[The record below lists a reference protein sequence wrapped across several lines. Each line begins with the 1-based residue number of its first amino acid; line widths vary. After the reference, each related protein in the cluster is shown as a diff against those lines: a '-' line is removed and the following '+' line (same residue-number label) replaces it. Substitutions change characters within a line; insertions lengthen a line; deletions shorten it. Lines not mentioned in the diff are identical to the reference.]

1 MIFTKLYKFL
11 FHKRKPELMDRLSHL
26 IVIQVFFV
34 FSALLII
41 ILYPK
46 QDLSSLEKNNLM
58 LKSLN
63 SFSDYLNRGLEN
75 YNTDS
80 NLEETGTIVEGILK
94 KSFQSNSDIRYAKL
108 YFQNKT
114 NSSISYYY
122 QSDLADNPQD
132 PDNVIIDEIDN
143 MPKLTPLNSENSQIV
158 ELEIENNYIV
168 YAYNFKLVTGDTALL
183 MVAVKHNF
191 LLFNKTTFLWA
202 ILLLFLGT
210 VLTALLMIYLL
221 SNKFKKPYQRL
232 VLGLE
237 KTASG
242 NMYYHLEST
251 GGKELIRLVK
261 ASNTLSSRL
270 WDDHKKIEDY
280 TLKLRDAGISLRESQ
295 SLLGVIIDN
304 SQVGIIT
311 ADSNGSIMVYNK
323 KASELFEYKK
333 DDIINMNISDL
344 FQNAKDNLSHNQTQ
358 QNDEDG
364 FEILC
369 RAKTGNL
376 FPAYIISSPIMNHD
390 DRVVAHLYMIR
401 DISESKKFQEMMIRL
416 DRYYIK
422 GKMAGDVAHEI
433 NNYLAVL
440 SGNLELMPSYIESR
454 KYDKIKSKL
463 GLMQEAVENISRF
476 SERLIESDSDNCE
489 IKKID
494 LNQLIEN
501 VTAFLKP
508 QNRFDGIRFRTN
520 LTEKMP
526 YIEID
531 ETQIQQVL
539 VNLIENAGEAVAN
552 MTDNK
557 EIEISSTV
565 FNREAQEFTEIII
578 KDNGPGVSDDKL
590 SLMFIKRFT
599 TRPRGRGMGLI
610 TCRKITEGHGG
621 TISYSY
627 NNGATIRIVLPI
639 KMNYKTMDKPH
650 VSRSP
655 IFLNA

>member
-1 MIFTKLYKFL
+1 
-11 FHKRKPELMDRLSHL
+11 
-26 IVIQVFFV
+26 VIQVFFV

-46 QDLSSLEKNNLM
+46 QDLSSLEKNNLI
-58 LKSLN
+58 LKSLD
-63 SFSDYLNRGLEN
+63 SFSDNINRGLEN

-80 NLEETGTIVEGILK
+80 NPEETGTIVEGILK

-333 DDIINMNISDL
+333 RS
-344 FQNAKDNLSHNQTQ
+344 
-358 QNDEDG
+358 
-364 FEILC
+364 
-369 RAKTGNL
+369 
-376 FPAYIISSPIMNHD
+376 
-390 DRVVAHLYMIR
+390 
-401 DISESKKFQEMMIRL
+401 
-416 DRYYIK
+416 
-422 GKMAGDVAHEI
+422 
-433 NNYLAVL
+433 
-440 SGNLELMPSYIESR
+440 
-454 KYDKIKSKL
+454 DKI
-463 GLMQEAVENISRF
+463 QR
-476 SERLIESDSDNCE
+476 
-489 IKKID
+489 
-494 LNQLIEN
+494 
-501 VTAFLKP
+501 
-508 QNRFDGIRFRTN
+508 
-520 LTEKMP
+520 
-526 YIEID
+526 
-531 ETQIQQVL
+531 
-539 VNLIENAGEAVAN
+539 
-552 MTDNK
+552 
-557 EIEISSTV
+557 
-565 FNREAQEFTEIII
+565 
-578 KDNGPGVSDDKL
+578 
-590 SLMFIKRFT
+590 
-599 TRPRGRGMGLI
+599 
-610 TCRKITEGHGG
+610 
-621 TISYSY
+621 
-627 NNGATIRIVLPI
+627 
-639 KMNYKTMDKPH
+639 
-650 VSRSP
+650 
-655 IFLNA
+655 